1 MLLTAQ
7 LRYYNNRQQLSSCQ
21 NIVQFD
27 PKFVS
32 PNMRRTVDP
41 TKSVPIKRSDIK
53 NSVATTPSPWVN
65 TSSNRINKPMITS
78 NNNNN
83 INNMG
88 KRIGMPPQPRTNKLV
103 NSGNNPS
110 SGIPH
115 TVSTSVNGASELLK
129 IILQ

>member
-1 MLLTAQ
+1 
-7 LRYYNNRQQLSSCQ
+7 
-21 NIVQFD
+21 
-27 PKFVS
+27 
-32 PNMRRTVDP
+32 MRRTVDP

-53 NSVATTPSPWVN
+53 IVSLRHRHHGVN

-115 TVSTSVNGASELLK
+115 TVSTSVNGASGNENVENNST
-129 IILQ
+129 IANTTANQ